1 MVATAENR
9 KDKRFLMRDLD
20 VFIRESDERLGN
32 VVNLSRSGMMI
43 AHDNAIAVDSM
54 QEFKIPL
61 GHVISGLSDFEADV
75 RVKWFRENHESGLYG
90 TGLEFLDSTKEQWA
104 LIQVMIDVFAFS
116 WV

>member
-1 MVATAENR
+1 
-9 KDKRFLMRDLD
+9 MRDLE
-20 VFIRESDERLGN
+20 VFARESEERLGN

-43 AHDNAIAVDSM
+43 THANGIAVGSM

-75 RVKWFRENHESGLYG
+75 RVKWIRDNHESGLCD
-90 TGLEFLDSTKEQWA
+90 TGLEFLDKTKEQWA
-104 LIQVMIDVFAFS
+104 LIQVMIDVFEFS